1 MLKFL
6 SHAPLRQ
13 MLTVPFVLLVLLA
26 AGVIG
31 LLSYRAGSDAVDTLS
46 DRVLSETVNRILQ
59 AVEKHVSGSEAVL
72 ETAFPTDVPA
82 PLSVKN
88 DIDNLRTRLWLATSI
103 HRDPNNYAYY
113 GNRMGQFI
121 GLWRFSETEAELRLR
136 ADADVPRSIYR
147 YATIKGE
154 LKNPV
159 LEERLYDPRERPWFK
174 AGQGTRTQTWT
185 SIYIDFKTLQLVGT
199 RARRVNNASGAFE
212 GVVATDLSLAH
223 LNDFLKNLQLSANGF
238 AFIVEPD
245 GNLIATSRGPHLRKG
260 VGDDNTRLNAQASDD
275 PMIVATYKAVKELTG
290 QTVDASSPAKAST
303 GTGASAV
310 TSASASNKAAGAA
323 NAVPRTT
330 SFTGLDGNVVLAGY
344 ARLRDQAGLDWLV
357 AVAVPRSD
365 YMQKVND
372 NVQRTILLALL
383 ACGLIAA
390 TGYLVLNVIAKD
402 LRRLADAARKMG
414 AGELDSKIPVGR
426 NDEIGELAKAFA
438 EMQTQLFTDRLTGI
452 ANREAMV
459 RRIEDRI
466 IRQRRSG
473 DNHPFAVLFIDLNG
487 FKRIN
492 DQLGHDVGDRV
503 LAEISQRLA
512 ANLRGGDLA
521 ARYGGDEFVVLLE
534 NVANRAEAISA
545 REKLERAL
553 ALPLQSLAAV
563 QAAVQADVQADGAA
577 PHAPMNAGASIG
589 IALCPGEGADLQTLL
604 KRADQDMYQRKQAA
618 RAL

>member
-1 MLKFL
+1 MLTLL
-6 SHAPLRQ
+6 SHASLRQ
-13 MLTVPFVLLVLLA
+13 MLTIPFVLLVLLA
-26 AGVIG
+26 ASVIG

-46 DRVLSETVNRILQ
+46 DRVLSETVNRIEQ
-59 AVEKHVSGSEAVL
+59 AIEKHVSGSEAVL

-82 PLSVKN
+82 PASVQA
-88 DIDNLRTRLWLATSI
+88 DLDTLRTRLWLATSI

-113 GNRMGQFI
+113 GNRDGQFI

-136 ADADVPRSIYR
+136 ADASQPRSIYR
-147 YATIKGE
+147 YSTIRGE

-159 LEERLYDPRERPWFK
+159 LEERLYDPRERPWYK
-174 AGQGTRTQTWT
+174 AGQGTSTQTWT

-223 LNDFLKNLQLSANGF
+223 LNNFLKNLQLSANGF

-260 VGDDNTRLNAQASDD
+260 VGDDNTRLNAQVSDD
-275 PMIVATYKAVKELTG
+275 AMIVATYKAVKDLTG
-290 QTVDASSPAKAST
+290 QPADAQAPVKS
-303 GTGASAV
+303 
-310 TSASASNKAAGAA
+310 AAGSATSGAA
-323 NAVPRTT
+323 SFARANPTVPRTT
-330 SFTGLDGNVVLAGY
+330 SFVGPDGNVMLAGY
-344 ARLRDQAGLDWLV
+344 ARLRDGAGLDWLV

-365 YMQKVND
+365 YMHKVTE
-372 NVQRTILLALL
+372 NVRRTVLLALL
-383 ACGLIAA
+383 ACALIAA

-414 AGELDSKIPVGR
+414 SGELGSKIPVDR

-438 EMQTQLFTDRLTGI
+438 GMQTQLFTDRLTGI
-452 ANREAMV
+452 ANREGMV

-473 DNHPFAVLFIDLNG
+473 DYHPFAVLFIDLNG

-492 DQLGHDVGDRV
+492 DRLGHDAGDRA
-503 LAEISQRLA
+503 LAEISQRLS
-512 ANLRGGDLA
+512 ANLRSGDMA

-534 NVANRAEAISA
+534 NVANHTEAIIA

-553 ALPLQSLAAV
+553 ALPLQCLAAV
-563 QAAVQADVQADGAA
+563 DGNADTL
-577 PHAPMNAGASIG
+577 NAGASIG
-589 IALCPGEGADLQTLL
+589 IALCPAEGHDMQTLL
-604 KRADQDMYQRKQAA
+604 KRADQDMYERKQASVPEGKNSQ
-618 RAL
+618 

>member
-13 MLTVPFVLLVLLA
+13 MLTVPYVVLLLLA

-31 LLSYRAGSDAVDTLS
+31 LLSYSAGSDAVDTLS
-46 DRVLSETVNRILQ
+46 DRVLSETVGRIAQ

-82 PLSVKN
+82 PESIKTDLDV
-88 DIDNLRTRLWLATSI
+88 LRTRLWLATSV

-113 GNRMGQFI
+113 GNRSGQFI

-136 ADADVPRSIYR
+136 VDASLPRSIYR
-147 YATIKGE
+147 YSRIKGE

-159 LEERLYDPRERPWFK
+159 LEERLYDPRERPWYK
-174 AGQGTRTQTWT
+174 AGQGASTQTWT

-199 RARRVNNASGAFE
+199 RARRVNNAAGDFE

-223 LNDFLKNLQLSANGF
+223 LNDFLKNLQLSTHGF

-275 PMIVATYKAVKELTG
+275 PMIRATYKAVTALTG
-290 QTVDASSPAKAST
+290 QPVEVPSPAKASAT
-303 GTGASAV
+303 AKPSGKPMVPGGA
-310 TSASASNKAAGAA
+310 G
-323 NAVPRTT
+323 PRTT
-330 SFTGLDGNVVLAGY
+330 SFVGPDGDVILAGY

-365 YMQKVND
+365 YMQKVNN
-372 NVQRTILLALL
+372 NVRRTVLFALL
-383 ACGLIAA
+383 ACALIAA
-390 TGYLVLNVIAKD
+390 TGYIVLNVIAKD
-402 LRRLADAARKMG
+402 LRRLADAARQMG
-414 AGELDSKIPVGR
+414 EGKLDSAIPVDR

-438 EMQTQLFTDRLTGI
+438 AMQNQIFTDRLTGI

-473 DNHPFAVLFIDLNG
+473 DNHPFAVLFIDLNR
-487 FKRIN
+487 FKQIN
-492 DQLGHDVGDRV
+492 DRFGHDVGDRV
-503 LAEISQRLA
+503 LAEISHRLA
-512 ANLRGGDLA
+512 TNLRGGDLV

-534 NVANRAEAISA
+534 NVSNHGEAISA

-553 ALPLQSLAAV
+553 GQPLQSLAALGV
-563 QAAVQADVQADGAA
+563 DASAL
-577 PHAPMNAGASIG
+577 NAGASIG
-589 IALCPGEGADLQTLL
+589 IALCPTEGHDMQTLL
-604 KRADQDMYQRKQAA
+604 KRADQDMYERKQA
-618 RAL
+618 RSTSPPT